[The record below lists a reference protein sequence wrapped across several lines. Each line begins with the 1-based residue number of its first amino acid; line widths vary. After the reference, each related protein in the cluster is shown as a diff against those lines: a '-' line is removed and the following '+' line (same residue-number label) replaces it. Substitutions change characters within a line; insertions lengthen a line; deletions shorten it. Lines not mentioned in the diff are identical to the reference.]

1 MCKQRF
7 LIIECVCLLIFSYN
21 SSKVSSCW
29 ANDPKSPKMS
39 RYRYFYR
46 IEFQDSLAGTWRGE
60 DCCKQPCVTCSGLPR
75 FVNISEL
82 RLIPSF
88 SGAAA
93 ARSQSSRSQSYYKCS
108 NHTSC
113 HYRHQ
118 PGKLHIVNPDQSTS
132 CLDQVHIL
140 CSSGQ
145 GVPTKENNRRHT
157 YSVVLNLFVER
168 TYFTKSLMSTKK
180 QLNIIVNNKQRNW
193 ILFSYIYF
201 RCKIL

>member
-46 IEFQDSLAGTWRGE
+46 IQFQDSLAGTWRGE

-140 CSSGQ
+140 CSSGH
-145 GVPTKENNRRHT
+145 GVPTTQCFQHRTSE
-157 YSVVLNLFVER
+157 SVSQSQRLNCVNVER
-168 TYFTKSLMSTKK
+168 RF
-180 QLNIIVNNKQRNW
+180 IICSIPSSGRGGQGPGRAGCSVDVMC
-193 ILFSYIYF
+193 YH
-201 RCKIL
+201 